1 MSRFPIRAALL
12 AFATSTAMGA
22 ALAGPAGAE
31 TVADIRNELSQLAA
45 QIQGLKQELTS
56 NGASL
61 QAAGGTGALDRMN
74 TMEAELSRLTS
85 ATEELQNRVNRVVAD
100 GTNRIG
106 DIEFRLC
113 EMEDGCDVGNL
124 PITASLGGSGGGG
137 GGTAAMTAPAPAAAA
152 PARAPAAAAG
162 PELAMN
168 EKADFDRAKGVLD
181 SGDFRRAADQF
192 AAFAQSYPGSPLMG
206 DAQFLRGQAL
216 EQAGDTA
223 NAARA
228 YLDGFSNAP
237 EGTRAPE
244 NLTRLGMMLGQLGQV
259 NEACVTLSEVGNRFP
274 SAPQVSQARSAMGQL
289 RCQ

>member
-1 MSRFPIRAALL
+1 MIRFPIRAALL
-12 AFATSTAMGA
+12 ALATGT
-22 ALAGPAGAE
+22 ALAAPAGAE
-31 TVADIRNELSQLAA
+31 TVADIRKELSQLAA

-56 NGASL
+56 NGANL
-61 QAAGGTGALDRMN
+61 QAAGGASALDRMN

-85 ATEELQNRVNRVVAD
+85 ATEELQNRVSRVVAD

-113 EMEDGCDVGNL
+113 EMESGCDVGSL
-124 PITASLGGSGGGG
+124 PITASLGGGASSSGGG
-137 GGTAAMTAPAPAAAA
+137 AAMTAPAPSAA
-152 PARAPAAAAG
+152 PSSKPASSGGA
-162 PELAMN
+162 ELALN
-168 EKADFDRAKGVLD
+168 EKSDFDRAKGVLD
-181 SGDFRRAADQF
+181 SGDFQGAAAQF
-192 AAFAQSYPGSPLMG
+192 ATFAQSYPGSPLMG

-216 EQAGDTA
+216 EKAGDTA

-244 NLTRLGMMLGQLGQV
+244 NLTRLGMMLGQLGQS
-259 NEACVTLSEVGNRFP
+259 NEACVTLSEVGRRFP
-274 SAPQVSQARSAMGQL
+274 SSPQLSEARTAMAQL